1 METCG
6 FYDFGWKD
14 LICPTPKRFR
24 DQLSAAINMF
34 KFREDQLKIYAEL
47 NEPVRCRAYLRRVLD
62 FQNFKTISL
71 TIPFITIPYLPTIS
85 ERKC

>member
-6 FYDFGWKD
+6 IYDFGWKD

-47 NEPVRCRAYLRRVLD
+47 NEPVRSVTAYVCVV
-62 FQNFKTISL
+62 S
-71 TIPFITIPYLPTIS
+71 
-85 ERKC
+85 